1 MDSVSKNTSYLVL
14 GKNPGSKLEK
24 AKALGVRIIDE
35 VEFRKREKHRTGAG

>member
-14 GKNPGSKLEK
+14 GENPGSKLEK

-35 VEFRKREKHRTGAG
+35 VEFRKLSGE